1 MQRTILRLFH
11 LTNYVWLGLSM
22 LLLFTRVFT
31 ITGIDLG
38 VTKNILIEATYKS
51 KREKRKK
58 IFCNCWPFLPT

>member
-1 MQRTILRLFH
+1 MQRTISRLFH
-11 LTNYVWLGLSM
+11 LTNHVWLGLAL

-58 IFCNCWPFLPT
+58 IFCNSWPFLPT